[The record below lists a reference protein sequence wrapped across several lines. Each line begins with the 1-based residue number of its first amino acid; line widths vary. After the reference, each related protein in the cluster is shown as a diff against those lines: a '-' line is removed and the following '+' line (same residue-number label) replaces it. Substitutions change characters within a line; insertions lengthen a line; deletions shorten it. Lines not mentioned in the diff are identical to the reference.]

1 MNSIMA
7 INKKVSKTWRLC
19 VLQVLYFLL
28 KFLGKV
34 FISSSYDFINSSQII
49 AESSIILPNFFS
61 FSQIHVLRFHTY
73 SFSHTWCSLHSHWH
87 LSLFHHRFY
96 LHFVWSNFHLH
107 SHEICFVNVL
117 DSFIPV
123 MRLKALRFKSFVWFE
138 THALLD

>member
-19 VLQVLYFLL
+19 VLQVLFFLL

-73 SFSHTWCSLHSHWH
+73 SFSHT
-87 LSLFHHRFY
+87 
-96 LHFVWSNFHLH
+96 
-107 SHEICFVNVL
+107 
-117 DSFIPV
+117 
-123 MRLKALRFKSFVWFE
+123 
-138 THALLD
+138 